1 MSATIDNLLSAFS
14 DELEQTTHRYALFVK
29 KAEEEGFPELA
40 KLFRAIVA
48 SETARGKTFRTGMA
62 SHAKE
67 AHDYYV
73 CPHCGLVFVP
83 EAPDKCPVDDTLGT
97 QFERI
102 S

>member
-1 MSATIDNLLSAFS
+1 MPATIDDLLLAFS
-14 DELEQTTHRYALFVK
+14 KEMQYTIHRYTPFVK
-29 KAEEEGFPELA
+29 KAEDEGYPQLA

-48 SETARGKTFRTGMA
+48 SDTARGNLFRTGMA
-62 SHAKE
+62 SHARE

-73 CPHCGLVFVP
+73 CPHCGLVFIP

-102 S
+102 N